1 MRLHLTNVTG
11 AGASVLLSSLLPA
24 IERSKFARINCIYL
38 PNKGYLKNYRSTNK
52 FLKICIYN
60 RFLPNI
66 VSRFLEC
73 TFLSYKF
80 NGPDPLLVLGDI
92 PLRVKCHQT
101 VFVQQPFLLQQGIFT
116 WKTFYFKYTIAR
128 LIFRLN
134 LSKVDAFIVQ
144 SNIMKDRLEASY
156 PSVKGKVHVVGQP
169 VPIWLLN
176 SGIKRVT
183 RIKSNKSNLQLI
195 YPSFNYPHKNHKLLS
210 KINASKNYPISE
222 LIVTIDKY
230 LNPAPHIAWVKCV
243 GFLTPKELMKMYSN
257 VDGLIFLSKE
267 ESYGFPLIEAM
278 FIGLPIICPNLPYAR
293 SLCGKQAIY
302 FNPDS
307 QKSLLSAIKKLKFFL
322 DNGWWPSW
330 RYQIKNIPGNWDI
343 VAKAMIKI
351 THNLNKL
358 KKKLN

>member
-24 IERSKFARINCIYL
+24 MERNKFARINCIYL
-38 PNKGYLKNYRSTNK
+38 PNKGYLKNYRSKNK

-80 NGPDPLLVLGDI
+80 NGPDPLLVFGDI
-92 PLRVKCHQT
+92 PLRVKCYQT
-101 VFVQQPFLLQQGIFT
+101 VFVHQSHLLQQGIFT
-116 WKTFYFKYTIAR
+116 WKSFYFKYMIQR

-134 LSKVDAFIVQ
+134 LSKVNAFIVQ

-156 PSVKGKVHVVGQP
+156 PSAKGKVHVVEQS

-176 SGIKRVT
+176 AGIKRVA
-183 RIKSNKSNLQLI
+183 RINSNKSNLQLI
-195 YPSFNYPHKNHKLLS
+195 YPSFGYPHKNHKLLS
-210 KINASKNYPISE
+210 KIKASQNYPISE
-222 LIVTIDKY
+222 VIITIDKY
-230 LNPAPHIAWVKCV
+230 LNPAPHIPWVKCV

-267 ESYGFPLIEAM
+267 ESYGFPLVEAM

-293 SLCGKQAIY
+293 SLCGEQAIY

-307 QKSLLSAIKKLKFFL
+307 QKSLMSAIKKLKKIL

-330 RYQIKNIPGNWDI
+330 GYQIKNIPGNWDI
-343 VAKAMIKI
+343 VAKAMTQI
-351 THNLNKL
+351 TYNFNKL
-358 KKKLN
+358 KKS